1 MCQCGS
7 EGLPDVQLSRRIPQF
22 VLYGEEAADVEMDF
36 LHLETIR
43 ARSPLHEWVIRPHTH
58 PDHAQVFLVTAG
70 GADVQAE
77 GQWTTLRAPSLFV
90 VPAGTVHGMR
100 FDPDSDGFVL
110 TLSRAYARFL
120 AAADPVLATATTR
133 FLTLDLAGDPEG
145 VGEAMSDFRRLT
157 HDFVWPAPARRAAI
171 AASTTRILVFVL
183 RRMGESGADDGTRNR
198 DVELV
203 TAFRERI
210 ERDFRK
216 GLPIGQFARGLAV
229 TEARLNTA
237 CRRVTGRSAS
247 RLVHD
252 RIMLEAKRSLLYT
265 GMTVAEVSNA
275 VGFTDPAYFSR
286 FFARFAGEPPGRF
299 RHSRREES
307 LSSDTP

>member
-1 MCQCGS
+1 MQ
-7 EGLPDVQLSRRIPQF
+7 ESRRIPQF
-22 VLYGEEAADVEMDF
+22 VLYGEETTDVEMDF

-43 ARSPLHEWVIRPHTH
+43 ARSPLHDWVIRPHAH
-58 PDHAQVFLVTAG
+58 PDHAQVFLVTEG
-70 GADVQAE
+70 GVDVWAE
-77 GQWTTLRAPSLFV
+77 GQRTALRAPSLFA

-120 AAADPVLATATTR
+120 AAADPALATAVTR
-133 FLTLDLAGDPEG
+133 FLTLDLAADPEG
-145 VGEAMSDFRRLT
+145 IGEAASDFARLSR
-157 HDFVWPAPARRAAI
+157 DFVWPAPARRAAI

-183 RRMGESGADDGTRNR
+183 RRMGETGTGDGQRNR
-198 DVELV
+198 DVEIV

-216 GLPIGQFARGLAV
+216 GLPMGQFARGLAV

-237 CRRVTGRSAS
+237 CRRVAGRSAS

-299 RHSRREES
+299 RTSRREEPLGS
-307 LSSDTP
+307 EKP